1 MQGRQKLS
9 EMKEN
14 MKLKNIK
21 GIALI
26 MTAML
31 LLGGCGQKNAET
43 GESLPD
49 RETRTGTEDGSQ
61 TGTLPEDTLPEET
74 GEDNGRTEEAVLPLH
89 LIKGEW
95 SDSYYKDDDY
105 SNKLVEMKYGV
116 IALTGEDEE
125 KYPKLAQVLKKLS
138 EENKNTILNEY
149 ENLKT
154 QAEDDLKG
162 AEEGGY
168 QIYTP
173 YSTESTYYVSRAD
186 DRVLSFEENGYT
198 YLGGAHG
205 TGYSFGCNYDT
216 RTGEEL
222 QIQDVV
228 TDMDTFAGLAEAA
241 VYEESGLTIDDL
253 FLEEGESL
261 KDYIAKAAAEH
272 TLNWKIT
279 NDGVSVWFNPYEISY
294 YAAGMPSGSVKF
306 AEQTDIFSDYYAEA
320 PRTYVYAADNL
331 GTSGMDF
338 NGDGRT
344 DELWVW
350 ASMDEYGTYE
360 ALKVSMNGVE
370 TGKDIWAYSYDPYI
384 LHTADGKNYLYV
396 ICGSDNDYRMLEV
409 FDLNGSS
416 AVYVGEVNNCGLR
429 AQLLDASSYLYGEE
443 LLTDPENFYLESR
456 MEVLSTYS
464 ASRRYHVGADG
475 MPVADEDFYQVDA
488 STYEW
493 REALTA
499 KKDVPCVQV
508 AEDGSVTADNA
519 VIPAGTKLTLYR
531 TDGSSLVDLKAGD
544 TLYRIEVDH
553 SEWPYTING
562 VEEEEYFDGI
572 MYAG

>member
-26 MTAML
+26 MTAVL
-31 LLGGCGQKNAET
+31 LFGGCGQKNAET
-43 GESLPD
+43 AESLPD
-49 RETRTGTEDGSQ
+49 RENRTGTEEGSQ
-61 TGTLPEDTLPEET
+61 AGTLPGDTLPEET

-89 LIKGEW
+89 LIKGEQ

-116 IALTGEDEE
+116 IALTGEDE
-125 KYPKLAQVLKKLS
+125 KRYPELAQVLKKLS
-138 EENKNTILNEY
+138 EENKNTILTDY
-149 ENLKT
+149 ENLKS
-154 QAEDDLKG
+154 QAEDDLK
-162 AEEGGY
+162 AAKEGGY
-168 QIYTP
+168 EVYTP
-173 YSTESTYYVSRAD
+173 YSTECSFYVNRAD
-186 DRVLSFEENGYT
+186 NRVLSLGKSGYD
-198 YLGGAHG
+198 YWGGAHG
-205 TGYSFGCNYDT
+205 TGYSTGCNYNA

-222 QIQDVV
+222 RIQDVV
-228 TDMDTFAGLAEAA
+228 TDVDTFAGLIEAK
-241 VYEESGLTIDDL
+241 VYESGLTRDDL
-253 FLEEGESL
+253 FLDEEETL
-261 KDYIAKAAAEH
+261 KDYILKAAADH
-272 TLNWKIT
+272 TLNWEIT
-279 NDGVSVWFNPYEISY
+279 NEGVTVWFNPYEISY
-294 YAAGMPSGSVKF
+294 YAAGMPSGSVSF
-306 AEQTDIFSDYYAEA
+306 AGHPEVFSDYYAETA
-320 PRTYVYAADNL
+320 RTYVYAIEGLDV
-331 GTSGMDF
+331 SDIDF
-338 NGDGRT
+338 DGDGKA
-344 DELWVW
+344 DELSVW
-350 ASMDEYGTYE
+350 ASPDEYGTYE
-360 ALKVSMNGVE
+360 ALKVSMKGVE
-370 TGKDIWAYSYDPYI
+370 TSKDIWAYSYDPYI
-384 LHTADGKNYLYV
+384 LHTTDGKNYLYV

-464 ASRRYHVGADG
+464 ASRKYHVGADG

>member
-1 MQGRQKLS
+1 MLTK
-9 EMKEN
+9 KKKFD
-14 MKLKNIK
+14 KLKKIK

-49 RETRTGTEDGSQ
+49 KETRTGTEDGSP
-61 TGTLPEDTLPEET
+61 TGTLPGDTLPEET

-116 IALTGEDEE
+116 IALTGEDE
-125 KYPKLAQVLKKLS
+125 KRYPELAQVLKKLS
-138 EENKNTILNEY
+138 EENKNTILTDY
-149 ENLKT
+149 ENLKS
-154 QAEDDLKG
+154 QAEDDLK
-162 AEEGGY
+162 AAKEGGY
-168 QIYTP
+168 EVYTP
-173 YSTESTYYVSRAD
+173 YSTECSFYVNRAD
-186 DRVLSFEENGYT
+186 NRVLSLGKSGYD
-198 YLGGAHG
+198 YWGGAHG
-205 TGYSFGCNYDT
+205 TGYSTGCNYNA

-222 QIQDVV
+222 RIQDVV
-228 TDMDTFAGLAEAA
+228 TDVDTFAGLIEAK
-241 VYEESGLTIDDL
+241 VYESGLTRDDL
-253 FLEEGESL
+253 FLDEEETL
-261 KDYIAKAAAEH
+261 KDYILKAAADH
-272 TLNWKIT
+272 TLNWEIT
-279 NDGVSVWFNPYEISY
+279 NEGVTVWFNPYEISY
-294 YAAGMPSGSVKF
+294 YAAGMPSGSVSF
-306 AEQTDIFSDYYAEA
+306 AGHPEVFSDYYAETV
-320 PRTYVYAADNL
+320 RTYVYAIEGLDV
-331 GTSGMDF
+331 SDIDF
-338 NGDGRT
+338 DGDGKA
-344 DELWVW
+344 DELSVW

-370 TGKDIWAYSYDPYI
+370 TSKDIWAYSYDPYI

-475 MPVADEDFYQVDA
+475 MPVADEDFYQVDT

>member
-1 MQGRQKLS
+1 MS

-14 MKLKNIK
+14 MKRKNIK

-26 MTAML
+26 MTAVL

-43 GESLPD
+43 AESLPD
-49 RETRTGTEDGSQ
+49 RENRTGTEDGSP
-61 TGTLPEDTLPEET
+61 TGTLPGDTLPEET

-89 LIKGEW
+89 LIKGEQ

-116 IALTGEDEE
+116 IALTGEDE
-125 KYPKLAQVLKKLS
+125 KRYPELAQVLKKLS
-138 EENKNTILNEY
+138 EENKNTILTDY
-149 ENLKT
+149 ENLKS
-154 QAEDDLKG
+154 QAEDDLK
-162 AEEGGY
+162 AAKEGGY
-168 QIYTP
+168 EVYTP
-173 YSTESTYYVSRAD
+173 YSTECSFYVNRAD
-186 DRVLSFEENGYT
+186 NRVLSLGKSGYD
-198 YLGGAHG
+198 YWGGAHG
-205 TGYSFGCNYDT
+205 TGYSTGRNYNA

-222 QIQDVV
+222 RIQDVV
-228 TDMDTFAGLAEAA
+228 TDVDTFAGLIEAK
-241 VYEESGLTIDDL
+241 VYESGLTRDDL
-253 FLEEGESL
+253 FLDEEETL
-261 KDYIAKAAAEH
+261 KDYILKAAADH
-272 TLNWKIT
+272 TLNWEIT
-279 NDGVSVWFNPYEISY
+279 NEGVTVWFNPYEISY
-294 YAAGMPSGSVKF
+294 YAAGMPSGSVSF
-306 AEQTDIFSDYYAEA
+306 AGHPEVFSDYYAETA
-320 PRTYVYAADNL
+320 RTYVYAIEGLDV
-331 GTSGMDF
+331 SDIDF
-338 NGDGRT
+338 DGDGKA
-344 DELWVW
+344 DELSVW

-360 ALKVSMNGVE
+360 ALKVSMKGVE
-370 TGKDIWAYSYDPYI
+370 TSKDIWAYSYDPYI
-384 LHTADGKNYLYV
+384 LHTTDGKNYLYV

-464 ASRRYHVGADG
+464 ASRKYHVGADG

>member
-1 MQGRQKLS
+1 MS

-14 MKLKNIK
+14 MKRKNIK

-26 MTAML
+26 MTAVL

-49 RETRTGTEDGSQ
+49 KETRTGTEDGSQ
-61 TGTLPEDTLPEET
+61 AGTLPGDTLPEET

-89 LIKGEW
+89 LIKGEQ

-116 IALTGEDEE
+116 IALTEEDE
-125 KYPKLAQVLKKLS
+125 KRYPELAQVLKKLS
-138 EENKNTILNEY
+138 EENKNTILTDY
-149 ENLKT
+149 ENLKS
-154 QAEDDLKG
+154 QAEDDLK
-162 AEEGGY
+162 AAKEGGY
-168 QIYTP
+168 EVYTP
-173 YSTESTYYVSRAD
+173 YSTECSFYVNRAD
-186 DRVLSFEENGYT
+186 NRVLSLGKSGYD
-198 YLGGAHG
+198 YWGGAHG
-205 TGYSFGCNYDT
+205 TGYSTGCNYNA

-222 QIQDVV
+222 RIQDVV
-228 TDMDTFAGLAEAA
+228 TDVDTFAGLIEAK
-241 VYEESGLTIDDL
+241 VYESGLTRDDL
-253 FLEEGESL
+253 FLDEEETL
-261 KDYIAKAAAEH
+261 KDYILKAAADH
-272 TLNWKIT
+272 TLNWEIT
-279 NDGVSVWFNPYEISY
+279 NEGVTVWFNPYEISY
-294 YAAGMPSGSVKF
+294 YAAGMPSGSVSF
-306 AEQTDIFSDYYAEA
+306 AGHPEVFSDYYAETA
-320 PRTYVYAADNL
+320 RTYVYAIEGLDV
-331 GTSGMDF
+331 SDIDF
-338 NGDGRT
+338 DGDGKA
-344 DELWVW
+344 DELSVW

-360 ALKVSMNGVE
+360 ALKVSMKGVE
-370 TGKDIWAYSYDPYI
+370 TSKDIWAYSYDPYI
-384 LHTADGKNYLYV
+384 LHTTDGKNYLYV

-464 ASRRYHVGADG
+464 ASRKYHVGADG

>member
-1 MQGRQKLS
+1 
-9 EMKEN
+9 MKEN
-14 MKLKNIK
+14 MKLKKIK

-43 GESLPD
+43 AESLPD
-49 RETRTGTEDGSQ
+49 RENRTGTEDGSP
-61 TGTLPEDTLPEET
+61 TGTLSGDTLPEET

-116 IALTGEDEE
+116 IALTGEDE
-125 KYPKLAQVLKKLS
+125 KRYPELAQVLKKLS
-138 EENKNTILNEY
+138 EENKNTILTDY
-149 ENLKT
+149 ENLKS
-154 QAEDDLKG
+154 QAEDDLK
-162 AEEGGY
+162 AAKEGGY
-168 QIYTP
+168 EVYTP
-173 YSTESTYYVSRAD
+173 YSTECSFYVNRAD
-186 DRVLSFEENGYT
+186 NRVLSLGKSGYD
-198 YLGGAHG
+198 YWGGAHG
-205 TGYSFGCNYDT
+205 TGYSTGCNYNA

-222 QIQDVV
+222 RIQDVV
-228 TDMDTFAGLAEAA
+228 TDVDTFAGLIEAK
-241 VYEESGLTIDDL
+241 VYESGLTRDDL
-253 FLEEGESL
+253 FLDEEETL
-261 KDYIAKAAAEH
+261 KDYILKAAADH
-272 TLNWKIT
+272 TLNWEIT
-279 NDGVSVWFNPYEISY
+279 NEGVTVWFNPYEISY
-294 YAAGMPSGSVKF
+294 YAAGMPSGSVSF
-306 AEQTDIFSDYYAEA
+306 AGHPEVFSDYYAETA
-320 PRTYVYAADNL
+320 RTYVYAIEGLDV
-331 GTSGMDF
+331 SDIDF
-338 NGDGRT
+338 DGDGKA
-344 DELWVW
+344 DELSVW

-360 ALKVSMNGVE
+360 ALKVSMKGVE
-370 TGKDIWAYSYDPYI
+370 TSKDIWAYSYDPYI
-384 LHTADGKNYLYV
+384 LHTTDGKNYLYV

-464 ASRRYHVGADG
+464 ASRKYHVGADG
-475 MPVADEDFYQVDA
+475 MPVADEDFYQVDT

>member
-1 MQGRQKLS
+1 MQVRQKLS
-9 EMKEN
+9 EMKEY

-31 LLGGCGQKNAET
+31 LLGGCGRKNAET

-49 RETRTGTEDGSQ
+49 RENRTGTEDGSQ
-61 TGTLPEDTLPEET
+61 TGTLPGDTLPEET

-89 LIKGEW
+89 LIKGEQ

-116 IALTGEDEE
+116 IALTGEDE
-125 KYPKLAQVLKKLS
+125 KRYPELAQVLKKLS
-138 EENKNTILNEY
+138 EENKNTILTDY
-149 ENLKT
+149 ENLKS
-154 QAEDDLKG
+154 QAEDDLK
-162 AEEGGY
+162 AAKEGGY
-168 QIYTP
+168 EVYTP
-173 YSTESTYYVSRAD
+173 YSTECSFYVNRAD
-186 DRVLSFEENGYT
+186 NRVLSLGKSGYD
-198 YLGGAHG
+198 YWGGAHG
-205 TGYSFGCNYDT
+205 TGYSTGCNYNA

-222 QIQDVV
+222 RIQDVV
-228 TDMDTFAGLAEAA
+228 TDVDMFAGLIEAK
-241 VYEESGLTIDDL
+241 VYESGLTRDDL
-253 FLEEGESL
+253 FLDEEETL
-261 KDYIAKAAAEH
+261 KDYILKAAADH
-272 TLNWKIT
+272 TLNWEIT
-279 NDGVSVWFNPYEISY
+279 NEGVTVWFNPYEISY

-320 PRTYVYAADNL
+320 PRTYVYAANNL

-344 DELWVW
+344 DELRVW

-360 ALKVSMNGVE
+360 ALKVSVNGVE

-429 AQLLDASSYLYGEE
+429 SQLLDASSYLYGEE

-475 MPVADEDFYQVDA
+475 MPVADEDFYQVDT

>member
-1 MQGRQKLS
+1 MS

-14 MKLKNIK
+14 MKLKKIK

-43 GESLPD
+43 AESLPD
-49 RETRTGTEDGSQ
+49 RENRTGTEDGSQ
-61 TGTLPEDTLPEET
+61 AATLPGDTLPEET

-89 LIKGEW
+89 LIKGEQ

-116 IALTGEDEE
+116 IALTGEDE
-125 KYPKLAQVLKKLS
+125 KRYPELAQVLKKLS
-138 EENKNTILNEY
+138 EENKNTILTDY
-149 ENLKT
+149 ENLKS
-154 QAEDDLKG
+154 QAEDDLK
-162 AEEGGY
+162 AAKEGGY
-168 QIYTP
+168 EVYTP
-173 YSTESTYYVSRAD
+173 YSTECSFYVNRAD
-186 DRVLSFEENGYT
+186 NRVLSLGKSGYD
-198 YLGGAHG
+198 YWGGAHG
-205 TGYSFGCNYDT
+205 TGYSTGCNYNA

-222 QIQDVV
+222 RIQDVV
-228 TDMDTFAGLAEAA
+228 TDVDTFAGLIEAK
-241 VYEESGLTIDDL
+241 VYESGLTRDDL
-253 FLEEGESL
+253 FLDEEETL
-261 KDYIAKAAAEH
+261 KDYILKAAADH
-272 TLNWKIT
+272 TLNWEIT
-279 NDGVSVWFNPYEISY
+279 NEGVTVWFNPYEISY
-294 YAAGMPSGSVKF
+294 YAAGMPSGSVSF
-306 AEQTDIFSDYYAEA
+306 AGHPEVFSDYYAETA
-320 PRTYVYAADNL
+320 RTYVYAIEGLDV
-331 GTSGMDF
+331 SDIDF
-338 NGDGRT
+338 DGDGKA
-344 DELWVW
+344 DELSVW

-360 ALKVSMNGVE
+360 ALKVSMKGVE
-370 TGKDIWAYSYDPYI
+370 TSKDIWAYSYDPYI
-384 LHTADGKNYLYV
+384 LHTTDGKNYLYV

-464 ASRRYHVGADG
+464 ASRKYHVGADG
-475 MPVADEDFYQVDA
+475 MPVADEDFYQVDT

>member
-1 MQGRQKLS
+1 MS

-14 MKLKNIK
+14 MKLKKIK

-43 GESLPD
+43 GKSLPD
-49 RETRTGTEDGSQ
+49 KETRTGTEDGSQ
-61 TGTLPEDTLPEET
+61 AGTLPGDTLPEET

-89 LIKGEW
+89 LIKGEQ

-116 IALTGEDEE
+116 IALTGEDE
-125 KYPKLAQVLKKLS
+125 KRYPELAQVLKKLS
-138 EENKNTILNEY
+138 EENKNTILTDY
-149 ENLKT
+149 ENLKS
-154 QAEDDLKG
+154 QAEDDLK
-162 AEEGGY
+162 AAKEGGY
-168 QIYTP
+168 EVYTP
-173 YSTESTYYVSRAD
+173 YSTECSFYVNRAD
-186 DRVLSFEENGYT
+186 NRVLSLGKSGYD
-198 YLGGAHG
+198 YWGGAHG
-205 TGYSFGCNYDT
+205 TGYSTGCNYNA

-222 QIQDVV
+222 RIQDVV
-228 TDMDTFAGLAEAA
+228 TDVDTFAGLIEAK
-241 VYEESGLTIDDL
+241 VYESGLTRDDL
-253 FLEEGESL
+253 FLDEEETL
-261 KDYIAKAAAEH
+261 KDYILKAAADH
-272 TLNWKIT
+272 TLNWEIT
-279 NDGVSVWFNPYEISY
+279 NEGVTVWFNPYEISY
-294 YAAGMPSGSVKF
+294 YAAGMPSGSVSF
-306 AEQTDIFSDYYAEA
+306 AGHPEVFSDYYAETA
-320 PRTYVYAADNL
+320 RTYVYAIEGLDV
-331 GTSGMDF
+331 SDIDF
-338 NGDGRT
+338 DGDGKA
-344 DELWVW
+344 DELSVW

-360 ALKVSMNGVE
+360 ALKVSMKGVE
-370 TGKDIWAYSYDPYI
+370 TSKDIWAYSYDPYI
-384 LHTADGKNYLYV
+384 LHTTDGKNYLYV

-475 MPVADEDFYQVDA
+475 MPVADEDFYQVDT

>member
-1 MQGRQKLS
+1 
-9 EMKEN
+9 

-61 TGTLPEDTLPEET
+61 TGTLPGDTLPEET

-89 LIKGEW
+89 LIKGEL

-116 IALTGEDEE
+116 IALTGEDE
-125 KYPKLAQVLKKLS
+125 KRYPELAQVLKKLS
-138 EENKNTILNEY
+138 EENKNTILTDY
-149 ENLKT
+149 ENLKS
-154 QAEDDLKG
+154 QAEDDLK
-162 AEEGGY
+162 AAKEGGY
-168 QIYTP
+168 EVYTP
-173 YSTESTYYVSRAD
+173 YSTECSFYVNRAD
-186 DRVLSFEENGYT
+186 NRVLSLGKSGYD
-198 YLGGAHG
+198 YWGGAHG
-205 TGYSFGCNYDT
+205 TGYSTGCNYNA

-222 QIQDVV
+222 RIQDVV
-228 TDMDTFAGLAEAA
+228 TDVDTFAGLIEAK
-241 VYEESGLTIDDL
+241 VYESGLTRDDL
-253 FLEEGESL
+253 FLDEEETL
-261 KDYIAKAAAEH
+261 KDYILKAAADH
-272 TLNWKIT
+272 TLNWEIT
-279 NDGVSVWFNPYEISY
+279 NEGVTVWFNPYEISY
-294 YAAGMPSGSVKF
+294 YAAGMPSGSVSF
-306 AEQTDIFSDYYAEA
+306 AGHPEVFSDYYAETA
-320 PRTYVYAADNL
+320 RTYVYAIEGLDV
-331 GTSGMDF
+331 SDIDF
-338 NGDGRT
+338 GGDGKA
-344 DELWVW
+344 DELSVW

-370 TGKDIWAYSYDPYI
+370 TSKDIWAYSYDPYI

-475 MPVADEDFYQVDA
+475 MPVADEDFYQVDT

-562 VEEEEYFDGI
+562 IEEEEYFDGI

>member
-1 MQGRQKLS
+1 MS

-14 MKLKNIK
+14 MKLKKIK

-49 RETRTGTEDGSQ
+49 KETRTGTEDGSQ
-61 TGTLPEDTLPEET
+61 TGTLPGDTLPEET

-116 IALTGEDEE
+116 IALTEEDE
-125 KYPKLAQVLKKLS
+125 KRYPELAQVLKKLS
-138 EENKNTILNEY
+138 EENKNTILTDY
-149 ENLKT
+149 ENLKS
-154 QAEDDLKG
+154 QAEDDLK
-162 AEEGGY
+162 AAKEGGY
-168 QIYTP
+168 EVYTP
-173 YSTESTYYVSRAD
+173 YSTECSFYVNRAD
-186 DRVLSFEENGYT
+186 NRVLSLGKSGYD
-198 YLGGAHG
+198 YWGGAHG
-205 TGYSFGCNYDT
+205 TGYSTGCNYNA

-222 QIQDVV
+222 RIQDVV
-228 TDMDTFAGLAEAA
+228 TDVDTFAGLIEAK
-241 VYEESGLTIDDL
+241 VYESGLTRDDL
-253 FLEEGESL
+253 FLDEEETL
-261 KDYIAKAAAEH
+261 KDYILKAAADH
-272 TLNWKIT
+272 TLNWEIT
-279 NDGVSVWFNPYEISY
+279 NEGVTVWFNPYEISY
-294 YAAGMPSGSVKF
+294 YAAGMPSGSVSF
-306 AEQTDIFSDYYAEA
+306 AGHPEVFFDYYAETA
-320 PRTYVYAADNL
+320 RTYVYAIEGPDV
-331 GTSGMDF
+331 SDIDF
-338 NGDGRT
+338 DGDGKA
-344 DELWVW
+344 DELSVW

-360 ALKVSMNGVE
+360 ALKVSMKGVE
-370 TGKDIWAYSYDPYI
+370 TSKDIWAYSYDPYI
-384 LHTADGKNYLYV
+384 LHTTDGKNYLYV

-475 MPVADEDFYQVDA
+475 MPVADEDFYQVDT

>member
-1 MQGRQKLS
+1 MS

-14 MKLKNIK
+14 MKLKKIK

-49 RETRTGTEDGSQ
+49 KETRTGTEDGSQ
-61 TGTLPEDTLPEET
+61 TGTLPGDTLPEET

-116 IALTGEDEE
+116 IALTGEDE
-125 KYPKLAQVLKKLS
+125 KRYPELAQVLKKLS
-138 EENKNTILNEY
+138 EENKNTILTDY
-149 ENLKT
+149 ENLKS
-154 QAEDDLKG
+154 QAEDDLK
-162 AEEGGY
+162 AAKEGGY
-168 QIYTP
+168 EVYTP
-173 YSTESTYYVSRAD
+173 YSTECSFYVNRAD
-186 DRVLSFEENGYT
+186 NRVLSLGKSGYD
-198 YLGGAHG
+198 YWGGAHG
-205 TGYSFGCNYDT
+205 TGYSTGCNYNA

-222 QIQDVV
+222 RIQDVV
-228 TDMDTFAGLAEAA
+228 TDVDTFAGLIEAK
-241 VYEESGLTIDDL
+241 VYESGLTRDDL
-253 FLEEGESL
+253 FLDEEETL
-261 KDYIAKAAAEH
+261 KDYILKAAADH
-272 TLNWKIT
+272 TLNWEIT
-279 NDGVSVWFNPYEISY
+279 NEGVTVWFNPYEISY
-294 YAAGMPSGSVKF
+294 YAAGMPSGSVSF
-306 AEQTDIFSDYYAEA
+306 AGHPEVFFDYYAETA
-320 PRTYVYAADNL
+320 RTYVYAIEGPDV
-331 GTSGMDF
+331 SDIDF
-338 NGDGRT
+338 DGDGKA
-344 DELWVW
+344 DELSVW

-360 ALKVSMNGVE
+360 ALKVSMKGVE
-370 TGKDIWAYSYDPYI
+370 TSKDIWAYSYDPYI
-384 LHTADGKNYLYV
+384 LHTTDGKNYLYV

-475 MPVADEDFYQVDA
+475 MPVADEDFYQVDT

>member
-1 MQGRQKLS
+1 MS

-14 MKLKNIK
+14 MKRKNIK

-26 MTAML
+26 MTAVL

-43 GESLPD
+43 AESLPD
-49 RETRTGTEDGSQ
+49 RENRTGTEDGSP
-61 TGTLPEDTLPEET
+61 TGTLPGDTLPEET

-89 LIKGEW
+89 LIKGEQ

-116 IALTGEDEE
+116 IALTGEDE
-125 KYPKLAQVLKKLS
+125 KRYPELAQVLKKLS
-138 EENKNTILNEY
+138 EENKNTILTDY
-149 ENLKT
+149 ENLKS
-154 QAEDDLKG
+154 QAEDDLK
-162 AEEGGY
+162 AAKEGGY
-168 QIYTP
+168 EVYTP
-173 YSTESTYYVSRAD
+173 YSTECSFYVNRAD
-186 DRVLSFEENGYT
+186 NRVLSLGKSGYD
-198 YLGGAHG
+198 YWGGAHG
-205 TGYSFGCNYDT
+205 TGYSTGCNYNA

-222 QIQDVV
+222 RIQDVV
-228 TDMDTFAGLAEAA
+228 TDVDTFAGLIEAK
-241 VYEESGLTIDDL
+241 VYESGLTRDDL
-253 FLEEGESL
+253 FLDEEETL
-261 KDYIAKAAAEH
+261 KDYILKAAADH
-272 TLNWKIT
+272 TLNWEIT
-279 NDGVSVWFNPYEISY
+279 NEGVTVWFNPYEISY
-294 YAAGMPSGSVKF
+294 YAAGMPSGSVSF
-306 AEQTDIFSDYYAEA
+306 AGHPEVFSDYYAETA
-320 PRTYVYAADNL
+320 RTYVYAIEGLDV
-331 GTSGMDF
+331 SDIDF
-338 NGDGRT
+338 DGDGKA
-344 DELWVW
+344 DELSVW

-360 ALKVSMNGVE
+360 ALKVSMKGVE
-370 TGKDIWAYSYDPYI
+370 TSKDIWAYSYDPYI
-384 LHTADGKNYLYV
+384 LHTTDGKNYLYV

-464 ASRRYHVGADG
+464 ASRKYHVGADG

>member
-21 GIALI
+21 WIALI
-26 MTAML
+26 MTAVL

-43 GESLPD
+43 AESLPD
-49 RETRTGTEDGSQ
+49 KETRTGTEDGSQ
-61 TGTLPEDTLPEET
+61 AATLPGDILPEET
-74 GEDNGRTEEAVLPLH
+74 GEENGRTEEAVLPLH
-89 LIKGEW
+89 LIKGEQ

-116 IALTGEDEE
+116 IALTGEDE
-125 KYPKLAQVLKKLS
+125 KRYPELAQVLKKLS
-138 EENKNTILNEY
+138 EENKNTILTDY
-149 ENLKT
+149 ENLKS
-154 QAEDDLKG
+154 QAEDDLK
-162 AEEGGY
+162 AAKEGGY
-168 QIYTP
+168 EVYTP
-173 YSTESTYYVSRAD
+173 YSTECSFYVNRAD
-186 DRVLSFEENGYT
+186 NRVLSLGKSGYD
-198 YLGGAHG
+198 YWGGAHG
-205 TGYSFGCNYDT
+205 TGYSTGCNYNA

-222 QIQDVV
+222 RIQDVV
-228 TDMDTFAGLAEAA
+228 TDVDTFAGLIEAK
-241 VYEESGLTIDDL
+241 VYESGLTRDDL
-253 FLEEGESL
+253 FLDEEETL
-261 KDYIAKAAAEH
+261 KDYILKAAADH
-272 TLNWKIT
+272 TLNWEIT
-279 NDGVSVWFNPYEISY
+279 NEGVTVWFNPYEISY
-294 YAAGMPSGSVKF
+294 YAAGMPSGSVSF
-306 AEQTDIFSDYYAEA
+306 AEHPEVFSDYYAETA
-320 PRTYVYAADNL
+320 RTYVYAIEGLDV
-331 GTSGMDF
+331 SDIDF
-338 NGDGRT
+338 DGDGKA
-344 DELWVW
+344 DELSVW

-360 ALKVSMNGVE
+360 ALKVSMKGVE
-370 TGKDIWAYSYDPYI
+370 TSKDIWAYSYDPYI
-384 LHTADGKNYLYV
+384 LHTTDGKNYLYV

-464 ASRRYHVGADG
+464 ASRKYHVGADG
-475 MPVADEDFYQVDA
+475 MPVADEDFYQVDT

>member
-1 MQGRQKLS
+1 MS

-14 MKLKNIK
+14 MKLKKIK

-49 RETRTGTEDGSQ
+49 KETRTGTEDGSP
-61 TGTLPEDTLPEET
+61 TGTLPGDTLPEET

-89 LIKGEW
+89 LIKGEQ

-116 IALTGEDEE
+116 IALTGEDE
-125 KYPKLAQVLKKLS
+125 KRYPELAQVLKKLS
-138 EENKNTILNEY
+138 EKNKNTILTDY
-149 ENLKT
+149 ENLKS
-154 QAEDDLKG
+154 QAEDDLK
-162 AEEGGY
+162 AAKEGGY
-168 QIYTP
+168 EVYTP
-173 YSTESTYYVSRAD
+173 YSTECSFYVNRAD
-186 DRVLSFEENGYT
+186 NRVLSLEKSGYD
-198 YLGGAHG
+198 YWGGAHG
-205 TGYSFGCNYDT
+205 TGYSTGCNYNA

-222 QIQDVV
+222 RIQDVV
-228 TDMDTFAGLAEAA
+228 TDVDTFAGLIEAK
-241 VYEESGLTIDDL
+241 VYESGLTRDDL
-253 FLEEGESL
+253 FLDEEETL
-261 KDYIAKAAAEH
+261 KDYILKAAADH
-272 TLNWKIT
+272 TLNWEIT
-279 NDGVSVWFNPYEISY
+279 NEGVTVWFNPYEISY
-294 YAAGMPSGSVKF
+294 YAAGMPSGSVSF
-306 AEQTDIFSDYYAEA
+306 AGHPEVFSDYYAETA
-320 PRTYVYAADNL
+320 RTYVYAIEGLDV
-331 GTSGMDF
+331 SDIDF
-338 NGDGRT
+338 DGDGKA
-344 DELWVW
+344 DELSVW
-350 ASMDEYGTYE
+350 ASMDEYGIYE
-360 ALKVSMNGVE
+360 ALKVSMKGVE
-370 TGKDIWAYSYDPYI
+370 TSKDIWAYSYDPYI
-384 LHTADGKNYLYV
+384 LHTTDGKNYLYV

-416 AVYVGEVNNCGLR
+416 AVYAGEVNNCGLR

-475 MPVADEDFYQVDA
+475 MPVADEDFYQVDT

>member
-26 MTAML
+26 MTAVL

-43 GESLPD
+43 AESLPD
-49 RETRTGTEDGSQ
+49 RENRTGTEDGSQ
-61 TGTLPEDTLPEET
+61 AGTLPGDTLPEET

-116 IALTGEDEE
+116 IALTGEDE
-125 KYPKLAQVLKKLS
+125 KRYPELAQVLKKLS
-138 EENKNTILNEY
+138 EENKNTILTDY
-149 ENLKT
+149 ENLKS
-154 QAEDDLKG
+154 QAEDDLK
-162 AEEGGY
+162 AAKEGGY
-168 QIYTP
+168 EVYTP
-173 YSTESTYYVSRAD
+173 YSTECSFYVNRAD
-186 DRVLSFEENGYT
+186 NRVLSLGKSGYD
-198 YLGGAHG
+198 YWGGAHG
-205 TGYSFGCNYDT
+205 TGYSTGCNYNA

-222 QIQDVV
+222 RIQDVV
-228 TDMDTFAGLAEAA
+228 TDVDTFAGLIEAK
-241 VYEESGLTIDDL
+241 VYESGLTRDDL
-253 FLEEGESL
+253 FLDEEETL
-261 KDYIAKAAAEH
+261 KDYILKAAADH
-272 TLNWKIT
+272 TLNWEIT
-279 NDGVSVWFNPYEISY
+279 NEGVTVWFNPYEISY
-294 YAAGMPSGSVKF
+294 YAAGMPSGSVSF
-306 AEQTDIFSDYYAEA
+306 AGHPEVFSDYYAETA
-320 PRTYVYAADNL
+320 RTYVYAIEGLDV
-331 GTSGMDF
+331 SDIDF
-338 NGDGRT
+338 DGDGKA
-344 DELWVW
+344 DELSVW

-360 ALKVSMNGVE
+360 ALKVSMKGVE
-370 TGKDIWAYSYDPYI
+370 TSKDIWAYSYDPYI
-384 LHTADGKNYLYV
+384 LHTTDGKNYLYV

-562 VEEEEYFDGI
+562 IEEEEYFDGI

>member
-26 MTAML
+26 MTAVL
-31 LLGGCGQKNAET
+31 LFGGCGQKNAET

-49 RETRTGTEDGSQ
+49 KETRTETEDGSP
-61 TGTLPEDTLPEET
+61 TGTLPGDTLPEET

-89 LIKGEW
+89 LIKGEQ

-138 EENKNTILNEY
+138 EENKNTILTDY
-149 ENLKT
+149 ENLKS
-154 QAEDDLKG
+154 QAEDDLK
-162 AEEGGY
+162 AAKEGGY
-168 QIYTP
+168 EVYTP
-173 YSTESTYYVSRAD
+173 YSTECSFYVNRAD
-186 DRVLSFEENGYT
+186 NRVLSLGKSGYD
-198 YLGGAHG
+198 YWGGAHG
-205 TGYSFGCNYDT
+205 TGYSTGCNYNAQ
-216 RTGEEL
+216 TGEEL
-222 QIQDVV
+222 RIQDVV
-228 TDMDTFAGLAEAA
+228 TDVDTFAGLIEAK
-241 VYEESGLTIDDL
+241 VYESGLTRDDL
-253 FLEEGESL
+253 FLDEEETL
-261 KDYIAKAAAEH
+261 KDYILKAAADH
-272 TLNWKIT
+272 TLNWEIT
-279 NDGVSVWFNPYEISY
+279 NEGVTVWFNPYEISY
-294 YAAGMPSGSVKF
+294 YAAGMPSGSVSF
-306 AEQTDIFSDYYAEA
+306 AGHPEVFSDYYAETA
-320 PRTYVYAADNL
+320 RTYVYAIEGLDV
-331 GTSGMDF
+331 SDIDF
-338 NGDGRT
+338 DGDGKA
-344 DELWVW
+344 DELSVW

-360 ALKVSMNGVE
+360 ALKVSMKGVE
-370 TGKDIWAYSYDPYI
+370 TSKDIWAYSYDPYI
-384 LHTADGKNYLYV
+384 LHTTDGKNYLYV

-475 MPVADEDFYQVDA
+475 MPVADEDFYQVDT

-553 SEWPYTING
+553 SEWPYTINS

>member
-1 MQGRQKLS
+1 MS

-14 MKLKNIK
+14 MKLKKIK

-49 RETRTGTEDGSQ
+49 KETRTGTEDGSP
-61 TGTLPEDTLPEET
+61 TGTLPGDTLPEET

-116 IALTGEDEE
+116 IALTGEDE
-125 KYPKLAQVLKKLS
+125 KRYPELAQVLKKLS
-138 EENKNTILNEY
+138 EENKNTILTDY
-149 ENLKT
+149 ENLKS
-154 QAEDDLKG
+154 QAEDDLK
-162 AEEGGY
+162 AAKEGGY
-168 QIYTP
+168 EVYTP
-173 YSTESTYYVSRAD
+173 YSTECSFYVNRAD
-186 DRVLSFEENGYT
+186 NRVLSLGKSGYD
-198 YLGGAHG
+198 YWGGAHG
-205 TGYSFGCNYDT
+205 TGYSTGCNYNA

-222 QIQDVV
+222 RIQDVV
-228 TDMDTFAGLAEAA
+228 TDVDTFAGLIEAK
-241 VYEESGLTIDDL
+241 VYESGLTRDDL
-253 FLEEGESL
+253 FLDEEETL
-261 KDYIAKAAAEH
+261 KDYILKAAADH
-272 TLNWKIT
+272 TLNWEIT
-279 NDGVSVWFNPYEISY
+279 NEGVTVWFNPYEISY
-294 YAAGMPSGSVKF
+294 YAAGMPSGSVSF
-306 AEQTDIFSDYYAEA
+306 AGHPEVFSDYYAETA
-320 PRTYVYAADNL
+320 RTYVYAIEGLDV
-331 GTSGMDF
+331 SDIDF
-338 NGDGRT
+338 DGDGKA
-344 DELWVW
+344 DELSVW

-360 ALKVSMNGVE
+360 ALKVSMKGVE
-370 TGKDIWAYSYDPYI
+370 TSKDIWAYSYDPYI
-384 LHTADGKNYLYV
+384 LHTTDGKNYLYV

-464 ASRRYHVGADG
+464 ASRKYHVGADG
-475 MPVADEDFYQVDA
+475 MPVADEDFYQVDT

>member
-1 MQGRQKLS
+1 
-9 EMKEN
+9 MKEY

-31 LLGGCGQKNAET
+31 LLGGCGRKNAET

-61 TGTLPEDTLPEET
+61 TGTLPGDTLPEET

-89 LIKGEW
+89 LIKGEL

-138 EENKNTILNEY
+138 EENKNTILTDY
-149 ENLKT
+149 ENLKS
-154 QAEDDLKG
+154 QAEDDLK
-162 AEEGGY
+162 AAKEGGY
-168 QIYTP
+168 EVYTP
-173 YSTESTYYVSRAD
+173 YSTECSFYVNRAD
-186 DRVLSFEENGYT
+186 NRVLSLGKSGYD
-198 YLGGAHG
+198 YWGGAHG
-205 TGYSFGCNYDT
+205 TGYSTGCNYNAQ
-216 RTGEEL
+216 TGEEMR
-222 QIQDVV
+222 IQDVV
-228 TDMDTFAGLAEAA
+228 TDVDTFAGLIEAK
-241 VYEESGLTIDDL
+241 VYESGLTRDDL
-253 FLEEGESL
+253 FLDEEETL
-261 KDYIAKAAAEH
+261 KDYILKAAADH
-272 TLNWKIT
+272 TLNWEIT
-279 NDGVSVWFNPYEISY
+279 NEGVTVWFNPYEISY
-294 YAAGMPSGSVKF
+294 YAAGMPSGSVSF
-306 AEQTDIFSDYYAEA
+306 AGHPEVFSDYYAETA
-320 PRTYVYAADNL
+320 RTYVYAIEGLDV
-331 GTSGMDF
+331 SDIDF
-338 NGDGRT
+338 DGDGKA
-344 DELWVW
+344 DELSVW

-360 ALKVSMNGVE
+360 ALKVSMKGVE
-370 TGKDIWAYSYDPYI
+370 TSKDIWAYSYDPYI
-384 LHTADGKNYLYV
+384 LHTTDGKNYLYV

>member
-1 MQGRQKLS
+1 MQGRHKLS

-14 MKLKNIK
+14 MKLKKIK
-21 GIALI
+21 EIALI

-49 RETRTGTEDGSQ
+49 KETRTGTEDGSP
-61 TGTLPEDTLPEET
+61 TGTLPGDTLPEET

-89 LIKGEW
+89 LIKGEQ

-116 IALTGEDEE
+116 IALTGEDE
-125 KYPKLAQVLKKLS
+125 KRYPELAQVLKKLS
-138 EENKNTILNEY
+138 EENKNTILTDY
-149 ENLKT
+149 ENLKS
-154 QAEDDLKG
+154 QAEDDLK
-162 AEEGGY
+162 AAKEGGY
-168 QIYTP
+168 EVYTP
-173 YSTESTYYVSRAD
+173 YSTECSFYVNRAD
-186 DRVLSFEENGYT
+186 NRVLSLGKSGYD
-198 YLGGAHG
+198 YWGGAHG
-205 TGYSFGCNYDT
+205 TGYSTGCNYNA

-222 QIQDVV
+222 RIQDVV
-228 TDMDTFAGLAEAA
+228 TDVDTFAGLIEAK
-241 VYEESGLTIDDL
+241 VYESGLTRDDL
-253 FLEEGESL
+253 FLDEEETL
-261 KDYIAKAAAEH
+261 KDYILKAAADH
-272 TLNWKIT
+272 TLNWEIT
-279 NDGVSVWFNPYEISY
+279 NEGVTVWFNPYEISY
-294 YAAGMPSGSVKF
+294 YAAGMPSGSVSF
-306 AEQTDIFSDYYAEA
+306 AGHPEVFSDYYAETA
-320 PRTYVYAADNL
+320 QTYVYAIEGLDV
-331 GTSGMDF
+331 SDIDF
-338 NGDGRT
+338 DGDGEA
-344 DELWVW
+344 DELSVW

-360 ALKVSMNGVE
+360 ALKVSMKGVE
-370 TGKDIWAYSYDPYI
+370 TSKDIWAYSYDPYI
-384 LHTADGKNYLYV
+384 LHTTDGKNYLYV

-464 ASRRYHVGADG
+464 ASRKYHVGADG

>member
-1 MQGRQKLS
+1 MS

-14 MKLKNIK
+14 MKLKKIK
-21 GIALI
+21 EIALI

-49 RETRTGTEDGSQ
+49 KETRTETEDGSP
-61 TGTLPEDTLPEET
+61 TGTLPGDTLPEET

-89 LIKGEW
+89 LIKGEQ

-116 IALTGEDEE
+116 IALTGEDE
-125 KYPKLAQVLKKLS
+125 KRYPELAQVLKKLS
-138 EENKNTILNEY
+138 EENKNTILTDY
-149 ENLKT
+149 ENLKS
-154 QAEDDLKG
+154 QAEDDLK
-162 AEEGGY
+162 AAKEGGY
-168 QIYTP
+168 EVYTP
-173 YSTESTYYVSRAD
+173 YSTECSFYVNRAD
-186 DRVLSFEENGYT
+186 NRVLSLGKSGYD
-198 YLGGAHG
+198 YWGGAHG
-205 TGYSFGCNYDT
+205 TGYSTGCNYNA

-222 QIQDVV
+222 RIQDVV
-228 TDMDTFAGLAEAA
+228 TDVDTFAGLIEAK
-241 VYEESGLTIDDL
+241 VYESGLTRDDL
-253 FLEEGESL
+253 FLDEEETL
-261 KDYIAKAAAEH
+261 KDYILKAAADH
-272 TLNWKIT
+272 TLNWEIT
-279 NDGVSVWFNPYEISY
+279 NEGVTVWFNPYEISY
-294 YAAGMPSGSVKF
+294 YAAGMPSGSVSF
-306 AEQTDIFSDYYAEA
+306 AGHPEVFSDYYAETA
-320 PRTYVYAADNL
+320 RTYVYAIEGLDVL
-331 GTSGMDF
+331 DIDF
-338 NGDGRT
+338 GGDGKA
-344 DELWVW
+344 DELSVW

-370 TGKDIWAYSYDPYI
+370 TSKDIWAYSYDPYI

-475 MPVADEDFYQVDA
+475 MPVADEDFYQVDT

-562 VEEEEYFDGI
+562 IEEEEYFDGI

>member
-1 MQGRQKLS
+1 MS

-14 MKLKNIK
+14 MKLKKIK

-49 RETRTGTEDGSQ
+49 RENRTGTEDGSQ
-61 TGTLPEDTLPEET
+61 AGTLPGDTLPEET
-74 GEDNGRTEEAVLPLH
+74 GDDNGRTEEAVLPLH
-89 LIKGEW
+89 LIKGEQ

-116 IALTGEDEE
+116 IALTGEDE
-125 KYPKLAQVLKKLS
+125 KRYPELAQVLKKLS
-138 EENKNTILNEY
+138 EENKNTILTDY
-149 ENLKT
+149 ENLKS
-154 QAEDDLKG
+154 QAEDDLK
-162 AEEGGY
+162 AAKEGGY
-168 QIYTP
+168 EVYTP
-173 YSTESTYYVSRAD
+173 YSTECSFYVNRAD
-186 DRVLSFEENGYT
+186 NRVLSLGKSGYD
-198 YLGGAHG
+198 YWGGAHG
-205 TGYSFGCNYDT
+205 TGYSTGCNYNA

-222 QIQDVV
+222 RIQDVV
-228 TDMDTFAGLAEAA
+228 TDVDTFAGLIEAK
-241 VYEESGLTIDDL
+241 VYESGLTRDDL
-253 FLEEGESL
+253 FLDEEETL
-261 KDYIAKAAAEH
+261 KDYILKAAADH
-272 TLNWKIT
+272 TLNWEIT
-279 NDGVSVWFNPYEISY
+279 NEGVTVWFNPYEISY
-294 YAAGMPSGSVKF
+294 YAAGMPSGSVSF
-306 AEQTDIFSDYYAEA
+306 AGHPEVFSDYYAETA
-320 PRTYVYAADNL
+320 RTYVYAIEGLDV
-331 GTSGMDF
+331 SDIDF
-338 NGDGRT
+338 DGDGKA
-344 DELWVW
+344 DELSVW

-360 ALKVSMNGVE
+360 ALKVSMKGVE
-370 TGKDIWAYSYDPYI
+370 TSKDIWAYSYDPYI
-384 LHTADGKNYLYV
+384 LHTTDGKNYLYV

-464 ASRRYHVGADG
+464 ASRKYHVGADG

-562 VEEEEYFDGI
+562 VEEEEYFDGV

>member
-1 MQGRQKLS
+1 
-9 EMKEN
+9 MKEN
-14 MKLKNIK
+14 MKLKKIK

-49 RETRTGTEDGSQ
+49 KETRTGTEDGSP
-61 TGTLPEDTLPEET
+61 TGTLPGDTLPEET

-95 SDSYYKDDDY
+95 SDCYYKDDDY

-116 IALTGEDEE
+116 IALTGEDE
-125 KYPKLAQVLKKLS
+125 KRYPELAQVLKKLS
-138 EENKNTILNEY
+138 EENKNTILTDY
-149 ENLKT
+149 ENLKS
-154 QAEDDLKG
+154 QAEDDLK
-162 AEEGGY
+162 AAKEGGY
-168 QIYTP
+168 EVYTP
-173 YSTESTYYVSRAD
+173 YSTECSFYVNRAD
-186 DRVLSFEENGYT
+186 NRVLSLGKSGYD
-198 YLGGAHG
+198 YWGGAHG
-205 TGYSFGCNYDT
+205 TGYSTGCNYNA

-222 QIQDVV
+222 RIQDVV
-228 TDMDTFAGLAEAA
+228 TDVDTFAGLIEAK
-241 VYEESGLTIDDL
+241 VYESGLTRDDL
-253 FLEEGESL
+253 FLDEEETL
-261 KDYIAKAAAEH
+261 KDYILKAAADH
-272 TLNWKIT
+272 TLNWEIT
-279 NDGVSVWFNPYEISY
+279 NEGVTVWFNPYEISY
-294 YAAGMPSGSVKF
+294 YAAGMPSGSVSF
-306 AEQTDIFSDYYAEA
+306 AGHPEVFSDYYAETA
-320 PRTYVYAADNL
+320 RTYVYAIEGLDV
-331 GTSGMDF
+331 SDIDF
-338 NGDGRT
+338 DGDGKA
-344 DELWVW
+344 DELSVW

-360 ALKVSMNGVE
+360 ALKVSMKGVE
-370 TGKDIWAYSYDPYI
+370 TSKDIWAYSYDPYI
-384 LHTADGKNYLYV
+384 LHTTDGKNYLYV

-475 MPVADEDFYQVDA
+475 MPVADEDFYQVDT

-562 VEEEEYFDGI
+562 IEEEEYFDGI

>member
-14 MKLKNIK
+14 MKLKKIK

-49 RETRTGTEDGSQ
+49 KETRTGTEDGSQ
-61 TGTLPEDTLPEET
+61 AGTLPGETLPEET
-74 GEDNGRTEEAVLPLH
+74 GEDNSRTEEAVLPLH
-89 LIKGEW
+89 LIKGEQ

-116 IALTGEDEE
+116 IALTGEDE
-125 KYPKLAQVLKKLS
+125 KRYPELAQVLKKLS
-138 EENKNTILNEY
+138 EENKNTILTDY
-149 ENLKT
+149 ENLKS
-154 QAEDDLKG
+154 QAEDDLK
-162 AEEGGY
+162 AAKEGGY
-168 QIYTP
+168 EVYTP
-173 YSTESTYYVSRAD
+173 YSTECSFYVNRAD
-186 DRVLSFEENGYT
+186 NRVLSLGKSGYD
-198 YLGGAHG
+198 YWGGAHG
-205 TGYSFGCNYDT
+205 TGYSTGCNYNA

-222 QIQDVV
+222 RIQDVV
-228 TDMDTFAGLAEAA
+228 TDVDTFAGLIEAK
-241 VYEESGLTIDDL
+241 VYESGLTRDDL
-253 FLEEGESL
+253 FLDEEETL
-261 KDYIAKAAAEH
+261 KDYILKAAADH
-272 TLNWKIT
+272 TLNWEIT
-279 NDGVSVWFNPYEISY
+279 NEGVTVWFNPYEISY
-294 YAAGMPSGSVKF
+294 YAAGMPSGSVSF
-306 AEQTDIFSDYYAEA
+306 AGHPEVFSDYYAETA
-320 PRTYVYAADNL
+320 RTYVYAIEGLDV
-331 GTSGMDF
+331 SDIDF
-338 NGDGRT
+338 DGDGKA
-344 DELWVW
+344 DELSVW

-360 ALKVSMNGVE
+360 ALKVSMKGVE
-370 TGKDIWAYSYDPYI
+370 TSKDIWAYSYDPYI
-384 LHTADGKNYLYV
+384 LHTTDGKNYLYV

-464 ASRRYHVGADG
+464 ASRKYHVGADG
-475 MPVADEDFYQVDA
+475 MPVADEDFYQVDT

>member
-1 MQGRQKLS
+1 MIGRHKLS

-26 MTAML
+26 MAAVL

-49 RETRTGTEDGSQ
+49 RENRTGTEDGSP
-61 TGTLPEDTLPEET
+61 TGTLPGDTLPEET

-89 LIKGEW
+89 LIKGEQ

-138 EENKNTILNEY
+138 EENKNTILTDY
-149 ENLKT
+149 ENLKS
-154 QAEDDLKG
+154 QAEDDLK
-162 AEEGGY
+162 AAKEGGY
-168 QIYTP
+168 EVYTP
-173 YSTESTYYVSRAD
+173 YSTECSFYVNRAD
-186 DRVLSFEENGYT
+186 NRVLSLGKSGYD
-198 YLGGAHG
+198 YWGGAHG
-205 TGYSFGCNYDT
+205 TGYSTGCNYNT

-228 TDMDTFAGLAEAA
+228 TDMDTFAGLIEAK
-241 VYEESGLTIDDL
+241 VYESGLTRDDL
-253 FLEEGESL
+253 FLDEEETL
-261 KDYIAKAAAEH
+261 KDYILKAAADH
-272 TLNWKIT
+272 TLNWEIT
-279 NDGVSVWFNPYEISY
+279 NEGVTVWFNPYEISY
-294 YAAGMPSGSVKF
+294 YAAGMPSGSVSF
-306 AEQTDIFSDYYAEA
+306 AGHPEVFSDYYAETA
-320 PRTYVYAADNL
+320 RTYVYAIEGLDV
-331 GTSGMDF
+331 SDIDF
-338 NGDGRT
+338 DGDGKA
-344 DELWVW
+344 DELSVW

-370 TGKDIWAYSYDPYI
+370 TSKDIWAYSYDPYI
-384 LHTADGKNYLYV
+384 LHTTDGKNYLYV

-464 ASRRYHVGADG
+464 ASRKYYVGADG

-519 VIPAGTKLTLYR
+519 VIPAGTKLTLFR

>member
-1 MQGRQKLS
+1 MQGRHKLS

-49 RETRTGTEDGSQ
+49 RETRTGTEDGSP
-61 TGTLPEDTLPEET
+61 TGTLPGDTLPEET

-89 LIKGEW
+89 LIKGEQ

-116 IALTGEDEE
+116 IALTGEDE
-125 KYPKLAQVLKKLS
+125 KRYPELAQVLKKLS
-138 EENKNTILNEY
+138 EENKNTILTDY
-149 ENLKT
+149 ENLKS
-154 QAEDDLKG
+154 QAEDDLK
-162 AEEGGY
+162 AAKEGGY
-168 QIYTP
+168 EVYTP
-173 YSTESTYYVSRAD
+173 YSTECSFYVNRAD
-186 DRVLSFEENGYT
+186 NRVLSLGKSGYD
-198 YLGGAHG
+198 YWGGAHG
-205 TGYSFGCNYDT
+205 TGYSTGCNYNA

-222 QIQDVV
+222 RIQDVV
-228 TDMDTFAGLAEAA
+228 TDVDTFAGLIEAK
-241 VYEESGLTIDDL
+241 VYESGLTRDDL
-253 FLEEGESL
+253 FLDEEETL
-261 KDYIAKAAAEH
+261 KDYILKAAADH
-272 TLNWKIT
+272 TLNWEIT
-279 NDGVSVWFNPYEISY
+279 NEGVTVWFNPYEISY
-294 YAAGMPSGSVKF
+294 YAAGMPSGSVSF
-306 AEQTDIFSDYYAEA
+306 AGHPEVFSDYYAETA
-320 PRTYVYAADNL
+320 RTYVYAIEGLDV
-331 GTSGMDF
+331 SDIDF
-338 NGDGRT
+338 GGDGKA
-344 DELWVW
+344 DELSVW

-475 MPVADEDFYQVDA
+475 MPVADEDFYQVDT

-562 VEEEEYFDGI
+562 IEEEEYFDGI

>member
-1 MQGRQKLS
+1 
-9 EMKEN
+9 MKEN
-14 MKLKNIK
+14 MKLKKIK
-21 GIALI
+21 EIALI

-49 RETRTGTEDGSQ
+49 RETRTGTEDGSP
-61 TGTLPEDTLPEET
+61 TGTLPGDTLPEET

-89 LIKGEW
+89 LIKGEQ

-116 IALTGEDEE
+116 IALTGEDE
-125 KYPKLAQVLKKLS
+125 KRYPELAQVLKKLS
-138 EENKNTILNEY
+138 EENKNTILTDY
-149 ENLKT
+149 ENLKS
-154 QAEDDLKG
+154 QAEDDLK
-162 AEEGGY
+162 AAKEGGY
-168 QIYTP
+168 EVYTP
-173 YSTESTYYVSRAD
+173 YSTECSFYVNRAD
-186 DRVLSFEENGYT
+186 NRVLSLGKSGYD
-198 YLGGAHG
+198 YWGGAHG
-205 TGYSFGCNYDT
+205 TGYSTGCNYNA

-222 QIQDVV
+222 RIQDVV
-228 TDMDTFAGLAEAA
+228 TDVDTFAGLIEAK
-241 VYEESGLTIDDL
+241 VYESGLTRDDL
-253 FLEEGESL
+253 FLDEEETL
-261 KDYIAKAAAEH
+261 KDYILKAAADH
-272 TLNWKIT
+272 TLNWEIT
-279 NDGVSVWFNPYEISY
+279 NEGVTVWFNPYEISY
-294 YAAGMPSGSVKF
+294 YAAGMPSGSVSF
-306 AEQTDIFSDYYAEA
+306 AGHPEVFSDYYAETA
-320 PRTYVYAADNL
+320 RTYVYAIEGLDV
-331 GTSGMDF
+331 SDIDF
-338 NGDGRT
+338 GGDGKA
-344 DELWVW
+344 DELSVW

-475 MPVADEDFYQVDA
+475 MPVADEDFYQVDT

-562 VEEEEYFDGI
+562 IEEEEYFDGI

>member
-1 MQGRQKLS
+1 MS

-14 MKLKNIK
+14 MKLKKIK

-43 GESLPD
+43 AESLPD
-49 RETRTGTEDGSQ
+49 RENRTGTEDGSP
-61 TGTLPEDTLPEET
+61 TGTLSGDTLPEET

-89 LIKGEW
+89 LIKGEQ

-116 IALTGEDEE
+116 IALTGEDE
-125 KYPKLAQVLKKLS
+125 KRYPELAQVLKKLS
-138 EENKNTILNEY
+138 EENKNTILTDY
-149 ENLKT
+149 ENLKS
-154 QAEDDLKG
+154 QAEDDLK
-162 AEEGGY
+162 AAKEGGY
-168 QIYTP
+168 EVYTP
-173 YSTESTYYVSRAD
+173 YSTECSFYVNRAD
-186 DRVLSFEENGYT
+186 NRVLSLGKSGYD
-198 YLGGAHG
+198 YWGGAHG
-205 TGYSFGCNYDT
+205 TGYSTGCNYNA

-222 QIQDVV
+222 RIQDVV
-228 TDMDTFAGLAEAA
+228 TDVDTFAGLIEAK
-241 VYEESGLTIDDL
+241 VYESGLTRDDL
-253 FLEEGESL
+253 FLDEEETL
-261 KDYIAKAAAEH
+261 KDYILKAAADH
-272 TLNWKIT
+272 TLNWEIT
-279 NDGVSVWFNPYEISY
+279 NEGVTVWFNPYEISY
-294 YAAGMPSGSVKF
+294 YAAGMPSGSVSF
-306 AEQTDIFSDYYAEA
+306 AGHPEVFSDYYAETA
-320 PRTYVYAADNL
+320 QTYVYAIEGLDV
-331 GTSGMDF
+331 SDIDF
-338 NGDGRT
+338 DGDGEA
-344 DELWVW
+344 DELSVW

-360 ALKVSMNGVE
+360 ALKVSMKGVE
-370 TGKDIWAYSYDPYI
+370 TSKDIWAYSYDPYI
-384 LHTADGKNYLYV
+384 LHTTDGKNYLYV

-464 ASRRYHVGADG
+464 ASRKYHVGADG

>member
-1 MQGRQKLS
+1 
-9 EMKEN
+9 MKEN
-14 MKLKNIK
+14 MKRKNIK

-26 MTAML
+26 MTAVL

-49 RETRTGTEDGSQ
+49 KETRTGTEDGSQ
-61 TGTLPEDTLPEET
+61 AGTLPGDTLPEET

-89 LIKGEW
+89 LIKGEQ

-116 IALTGEDEE
+116 IALTEEDE
-125 KYPKLAQVLKKLS
+125 KRYPELAQVLKKLS
-138 EENKNTILNEY
+138 EENKNTILTDY
-149 ENLKT
+149 ENLKS
-154 QAEDDLKG
+154 QAEDDLK
-162 AEEGGY
+162 AAKEGGY
-168 QIYTP
+168 EVYTP
-173 YSTESTYYVSRAD
+173 YSTECSFYVNRAD
-186 DRVLSFEENGYT
+186 NRVLSLGKSGYD
-198 YLGGAHG
+198 YWGGAHG
-205 TGYSFGCNYDT
+205 TGYSTGCNYNA

-222 QIQDVV
+222 RIQDVV
-228 TDMDTFAGLAEAA
+228 TDVDTFAGLIEAK
-241 VYEESGLTIDDL
+241 VYESGLTRDDL
-253 FLEEGESL
+253 FLDEEETL
-261 KDYIAKAAAEH
+261 KDYILKAAADH
-272 TLNWKIT
+272 TLNWEIT
-279 NDGVSVWFNPYEISY
+279 NEGVTVWFNPYEISY
-294 YAAGMPSGSVKF
+294 YAAGMPSGSVSF
-306 AEQTDIFSDYYAEA
+306 AGHPEVFSDYYAETA
-320 PRTYVYAADNL
+320 RTYVYAIEGLDV
-331 GTSGMDF
+331 SDIDF
-338 NGDGRT
+338 DGDGKA
-344 DELWVW
+344 DELSVW

-360 ALKVSMNGVE
+360 ALKVSMKGVE
-370 TGKDIWAYSYDPYI
+370 TSKDIWAYSYDPYI
-384 LHTADGKNYLYV
+384 LHTTDGKNYLYV

-464 ASRRYHVGADG
+464 ASRKYHVGADG

>member
-26 MTAML
+26 MTAVL
-31 LLGGCGQKNAET
+31 LFGGCGQKNAET
-43 GESLPD
+43 AESLPD
-49 RETRTGTEDGSQ
+49 RENRTGTEEGSQ
-61 TGTLPEDTLPEET
+61 AGTLPGDTLPEET

-89 LIKGEW
+89 LIKGEQ

-116 IALTGEDEE
+116 IALTGEDE
-125 KYPKLAQVLKKLS
+125 KRYPELAQVLKKLS
-138 EENKNTILNEY
+138 EENKNTILTDY
-149 ENLKT
+149 ENLKS
-154 QAEDDLKG
+154 QAEDDLK
-162 AEEGGY
+162 AAKEGGY
-168 QIYTP
+168 EVYTP
-173 YSTESTYYVSRAD
+173 YSTECSFYVNRAD
-186 DRVLSFEENGYT
+186 NRVLSLGKSGYD
-198 YLGGAHG
+198 YWGGAHG
-205 TGYSFGCNYDT
+205 TGYSTGCNYNA

-222 QIQDVV
+222 RIQDVV
-228 TDMDTFAGLAEAA
+228 TDVDTFAGLIEAK
-241 VYEESGLTIDDL
+241 VYESGLTRDDL
-253 FLEEGESL
+253 FLDEEETL
-261 KDYIAKAAAEH
+261 KDYILKAAADH
-272 TLNWKIT
+272 TLNWEIT
-279 NDGVSVWFNPYEISY
+279 NEGVTVWFNPYEISY
-294 YAAGMPSGSVKF
+294 YAAGMPSGSVSF
-306 AEQTDIFSDYYAEA
+306 AGHPEVFSDYYAETA
-320 PRTYVYAADNL
+320 RTYVYAIEGLDV
-331 GTSGMDF
+331 SDIDF
-338 NGDGRT
+338 DGDGKA
-344 DELWVW
+344 DELSVW

-360 ALKVSMNGVE
+360 ALKVSMKGVE
-370 TGKDIWAYSYDPYI
+370 TSKDIWAYSYDPYI
-384 LHTADGKNYLYV
+384 LHTTDGKNYLYV

-464 ASRRYHVGADG
+464 ASRKYHVGADG